1 MPGSLGRVAQKDA
14 PGNPA
19 RCRITCTSA
28 NTARH
33 ISPKQSRSSVSLARS
48 CSASLLGEFASC
60 SASLLGVFARE
71 NSLLGFVRFGRL
83 LPTSAFV
90 AFAHS
95 LDDGWYRRPSRA
107 SRRSFPSVISPH
119 PCLVRD
125 LSGARAWV
133 VCKAWSA
140 CFTVD
145 QPRCAQCRAGRPPG
159 EGCRIRGPPRVV
171 RVHAMALRVL
181 LGRLPWERRAEPR
194 SQPQTRRTTH
204 RCGAA

>member
-19 RCRITCTSA
+19 RCRITCTFA

-33 ISPKQSRSSVSLARS
+33 ISPKQLRSSVSLARS

-60 SASLLGVFARE
+60 SASLLGICSGELAAWPRT
-71 NSLLGFVRFGRL
+71 FGRL
-83 LPTSAFV
+83 LPTSGFV

-107 SRRSFPSVISPH
+107 SRRRSFPSVISPH

-125 LSGARAWV
+125 LSGVRAW
-133 VCKAWSA
+133 S
-140 CFTVD
+140 D
-145 QPRCAQCRAGRPPG
+145 
-159 EGCRIRGPPRVV
+159 RGPGRVPGPGPLVSPSINHDV
-171 RVHAMALRVL
+171 RNAALAARL
-181 LGRLPWERRAEPR
+181 ERAAELGARR
-194 SQPQTRRTTH
+194 S
-204 RCGAA
+204 G